1 MPCNQHQRFHPLWVS
16 DGVVQ
21 RQHRSQRQSAQMQP
35 AGQLLTAL
43 PPSPVQSLIANLLAQ
58 GKQIRGVQQFLLLCR
73 QAVDHLFLAVAVLS
87 QPMQQH
93 CMRHFMRH
101 SMFHLNSSFDKACKK
116 AALLCPLADEGGFI
130 SSAVPLHDLS
140 LLPFNAGDTSLYT
153 GAVFCA
159 FQRAADR
166 CIQKV
171 AYP

>member
-1 MPCNQHQRFHPLWVS
+1 MVS
-16 DGVVQ
+16 FLQVFRSRGYLRLRSLLSVCPG
-21 RQHRSQRQSAQMQP
+21 RQGNIR
-35 AGQLLTAL
+35 LLC
-43 PPSPVQSLIANLLAQ
+43 SPVLLLQAS
-58 GKQIRGVQQFLLLCR
+58 QQFLLLCR
-73 QAVDHLFLAVAVLS
+73 QAVDHLFPAVAVLS